1 VTVEVL
7 AKKLRADELG
17 RETEAPVDDWIDV
30 GVLDA
35 DGNALAVEKRHIDAP
50 GTKLV
55 FVVDRKPARA
65 GIDPF
70 NKLIDRRPKDN
81 TMPVTIGP

>member
-1 VTVEVL
+1 M
-7 AKKLRADELG
+7 
-17 RETEAPVDDWIDV
+17 
-30 GVLDA
+30 LDA
-35 DGNALAVEKRHIDAP
+35 DGNALAIEKRHIVAP
-50 GTKLV
+50 GTKLT

-81 TMPVTIGP
+81 TMPVTIVE